1 MRSVSATVRI
11 PQGIHAAIAHGL
23 HREADRFESSLFLK
37 HGART
42 ASLGSI
48 VAVLALGVERGAEI
62 EILADG
68 SDESAALVAIV
79 GLLHELAT

>member
-1 MRSVSATVRI
+1 MRTERATVCI
-11 PQGIHAAIAHGL
+11 PQGIHAAIAHRL
-23 HREADRFESSLFLK
+23 HREAGRFQSSLFLK

-48 VAVLALGVERGAEI
+48 IAILALGVERGAEI

-79 GLLHELAT
+79 GLLDELAT

>member
-23 HREADRFESSLFLK
+23 HREAGRFESSLFLK

-48 VAVLALGVERGAEI
+48 VAILALGVERGAEI

-68 SDESAALVAIV
+68 SDEAAALVAIV
-79 GLLHELAT
+79 GLLDELAT